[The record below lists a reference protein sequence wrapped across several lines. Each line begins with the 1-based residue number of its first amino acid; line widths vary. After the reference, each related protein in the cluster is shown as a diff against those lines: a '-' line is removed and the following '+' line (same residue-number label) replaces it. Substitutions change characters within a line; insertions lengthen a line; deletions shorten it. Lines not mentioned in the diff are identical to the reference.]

1 MRRRRVRKPRD
12 PNKAPDTRTWWVYVL
27 QSLEV
32 RFGKTGKQLPGF
44 HYVGSTTD
52 PARRIRM
59 HNGEIVGGGKYTS
72 NFRPWEMRAIFG
84 PYVGQSDAL
93 KAEMALKHGK
103 RGVDRVNWKPEDS
116 MWCRGLGKNDP
127 RVTPSIDG
135 HESTH

>member
-12 PNKAPDTRTWWVYVL
+12 SNKAPDTRTWWVYVI

-72 NFRPWEMRAIFG
+72 QHRPWIPRALYG
-84 PYVGQSDAL
+84 PYTGQSEAF

-103 RGVDRVNWKPEDS
+103 IGTARTQWTVADS
-116 MWCRGLGKNDP
+116 PLCRGMGPNHPWVTDP
-127 RVTPSIDG
+127 TTSPSP
-135 HESTH
+135 